1 MQDLIL
7 EIIKS
12 EQSIRVLG
20 LITTFGIFISPFF
33 YNGDYRKPIR
43 AVVISITAFI
53 CAALLFNDNTIAGL
67 SPTIK
72 LAMVLI
78 FLIAGLYMGVFI
90 YNVTH
95 GYCKC
100 HWLRHFFSKL

>member
-1 MQDLIL
+1 MQDLLI

-20 LITTFGIFISPFF
+20 LITTSGIFISPFF
-33 YNGDYRKPIR
+33 YNGDYSKPIR
-43 AVVISITAFI
+43 AVVLSCTAFI
-53 CAALLFNDNTIAGL
+53 CAALLFNDNTISGL
-67 SPTIK
+67 LPTIK
-72 LAMVLI
+72 LALVLM
-78 FLIAGLYMGVFI
+78 FLIAGLYLGVFI

-100 HWLRHFFSKL
+100 GWLRNLFNKI